1 MVSVQTCQHVLSNAK
16 TALSNLETAMAQLER
31 LTQHITQEKAE
42 LQQERAKLDEDRQQM
57 QKDREHFEAEKATMI
72 TNRVRPENLVGLNFR
87 GEKTIVMKR
96 SVLCQI
102 EGSMLAAMFSG
113 RYESNL
119 DYDRD
124 GNVYVGYP
132 PSVMMPLMDWL
143 TAYQDVLPEA
153 QLPTVDIPTGL
164 ENMWDVV
171 VKFFGLESVL
181 SSPKIFR
188 GVQQNL
194 PISDLKGW
202 RMALCKPATELTT
215 MADFSLPMISQDTPV
230 LVGAKHP
237 GKDELLVAAIG
248 RLDAVAM
255 PGKCEHQHNDVY
267 WQLTDHGFSF
277 GDCKFDSFALSNLVY
292 RSYCNWS
299 MKFRRQG
306 SVPFE
311 KVIMIPHSGT
321 QVCVQ

>member
-1 MVSVQTCQHVLSNAK
+1 MVMVQTSEQILTDAR
-16 TALSNLETAMAQLER
+16 TALLNLASAMTQLEQ

-42 LQQERAKLDEDRQQM
+42 LQQQRAKIEEDRQQT
-57 QKDREHFEAEKATMI
+57 QKDREHLDAEKATMI
-72 TNRVRPENLVGLNFR
+72 KNGVGPENFVGLNFR
-87 GEKTIVMKR
+87 GEKTVVMKR
-96 SVLCQI
+96 SVLCQV
-102 EGSMLAAMFSG
+102 ERSMLAAMFSG

-119 DYDRD
+119 DYDND

-143 TAYQDVLPEA
+143 TVYQGALPEA
-153 QLPTVDIPTGL
+153 QLPTVDIPKGF
-164 ENMWDVV
+164 ENMWDGV
-171 VKFFGLESVL
+171 VKFFGLQTVL
-181 SSPKIFR
+181 SSPKFFS

-194 PISDLKGW
+194 PLSDLKGW

-215 MADFSLPMISQDTPV
+215 MADFNLPMVSQDSPV

-248 RLDAVAM
+248 RLDAVAT
-255 PGKCEHQHNDVY
+255 PSKCEHQHNAVY
-267 WQLTDHGFSF
+267 WQLTDNGFSF
-277 GDCKFDSFALSNLVY
+277 CDRPFDSFVLSNLVY

-306 SVPFE
+306 GVPFE

-321 QVCVQ
+321 QVCVP